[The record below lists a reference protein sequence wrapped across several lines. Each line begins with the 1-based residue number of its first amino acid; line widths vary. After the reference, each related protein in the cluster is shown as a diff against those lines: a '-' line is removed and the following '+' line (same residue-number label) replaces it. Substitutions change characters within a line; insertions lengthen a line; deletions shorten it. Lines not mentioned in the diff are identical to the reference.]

1 MLDFFKRTTGL
12 KYPYP
17 KYSQAVVSDFMF
29 GGMENISATTLT
41 EKTLHD
47 DIVHL
52 DFTSDNLV
60 SHELAHQW
68 FGDYLTCKDWS
79 NAWLNEG
86 FATYFNALFREFDE
100 GVEDFQDYMDGFK
113 DNLTEDME
121 KHYQRAIVT
130 RRFWD
135 PEELFDTHTYEKVR
149 WVLNALRGYLG
160 EENFFRGIRH
170 YIATH
175 KISVVE
181 TSDFRKS
188 IEEASGLDLES
199 FFEQWVYSPG
209 YPEIKAK

>member
-1 MLDFFKRTTGL
+1 
-12 KYPYP
+12 
-17 KYSQAVVSDFMF
+17 
-29 GGMENISATTLT
+29 
-41 EKTLHD
+41 
-47 DIVHL
+47 
-52 DFTSDNLV
+52 
-60 SHELAHQW
+60 
-68 FGDYLTCKDWS
+68 
-79 NAWLNEG
+79 
-86 FATYFNALFREFDE
+86 
-100 GVEDFQDYMDGFK
+100 MDGFK

-130 RRFWD
+130 RRYWD
-135 PEELFDTHTYEKVR
+135 PEEAIRHITLRKV
-149 WVLNALRGYLG
+149 VLNALRGYLG

-209 YPEIKAK
+209 YPEIKANNSWDDDNKTANLEVEQTNAEIESVPLFTTPIEV